1 MSNTMQL
8 MDLNNIIYGQSLDLS
23 AGIDRKL
30 IERYPEKTDYID
42 KEELVFTLNNTRQF
56 VDMSNSSLS
65 FNFTINGGDA
75 VKIPLGQSILN
86 LIKRVIVS
94 APDGTKLSYCDK
106 VNLLQQ
112 NLIRVKHSNLFAFTS
127 ATSFRYNS
135 SGFADTLTDGTSY
148 FVSIPLRLLSPVF
161 DNKKLMPPQLVDKL
175 RIEIEFEKPEIAFV
189 SNTAPDRVLIN
200 NPVLILDS
208 YQMIP
213 AILNKT
219 LEMKEL
225 IYEYCDWNNL
235 VASVSEA
242 GNSFNISYDRSVSNA
257 LEAFAV
263 LRPVITFVK
272 DGNSFSQDS
281 ISNAVEDDNLDSL
294 VWRWGSL
301 QLPHTRLFG
310 ASRLYQNALYAYDQL
325 SNKQNDMFALSIIN
339 FKDNEAIYPV
349 NLRRS
354 KHFEYSGREISNRNN
369 LMCEIGTSSVD
380 DLQADLFVKSVSRV
394 IIRGETFTVEE

>member
-1 MSNTMQL
+1 MQL
-8 MDLNNIIYGQSLDLS
+8 MDLNNVIYGQSIDLS

-65 FNFTINGGDA
+65 FNFTIVGGDQ
-75 VKIPLGQSILN
+75 VKLLSEQSALN

-94 APDGTKLSYCDK
+94 APDGTKLSHCDK

-112 NLIRVKHSNLFAFTS
+112 NLLRVKHDDLFGLSS
-127 ATSFRYNS
+127 ASSFLYNITGNDS
-135 SGFADTLTDGTSY
+135 DFVAGQAY

-175 RIEIEFEKPEIAFV
+175 RIEIEFEKPEIAFK
-189 SNTAPDRVLIN
+189 SNTVPDRVLIN
-200 NPVLILDS
+200 NPVLVLDS

-242 GNSFNISYDRSVSNA
+242 GNSFNIAYDRSVSNA

-263 LRPVITFVK
+263 LRPVGFFVK
-272 DGNSFSQDS
+272 NQNSFSQDS
-281 ISNAVEDDNLDSL
+281 ISNAVEDNNEDSL

-310 ASRLYQNALYAYDQL
+310 ASRLYQNVLYVYDQL
-325 SNKQNDMFALSIIN
+325 SNKQNNMFSMSLTA
-339 FKDNEAIYPV
+339 FKGDQAIYPV

-354 KHFEYSGREISNRNN
+354 KLFEYSGREISNRNN
-369 LMCEIGTSSVD
+369 LMCEIGTSSAAL
-380 DLQADLFVKSVSRV
+380 LQADLFIKSLSRV
-394 IIRGETFTVEE
+394 IIKGDTFTVEE